1 MNYVVISD
9 KGGVGKTTFAIQV
22 LAPYLYKKLGTSIP
36 FYMAD
41 ENNRDAIVYTKSEVL
56 KCDDV
61 SYNYLKSSNSDFFKF
76 LSAEDHAIIDVGC
89 VACEKFLKELQENCI
104 GEEDNFTFFIPTLSD
119 TQSVT
124 NAVKT
129 YLNLQ
134 KISENFKT
142 CFVLSQ
148 AEDLKDVEVKI
159 QFHRFFDY
167 KLDLKKNYICVPESE
182 LFADSR
188 DYKMTVFEI
197 AKLAEKASENYKK
210 LVKENR
216 NLPREEFL
224 EKTSSAY
231 DNKIFSARCKVLVEN
246 ELAKTFEQLDKELGD
261 K

>member
-1 MNYVVISD
+1 MKAIVLST

-22 LAPYLYKKLGTSIP
+22 LAPYLNQKFKQKVP
-36 FYMAD
+36 FFIGD
-41 ENNRDAIVYTKSEVL
+41 TVNEDARIFNSEL
-56 KCDDV
+56 FEI
-61 SYNYLKSSNSDFFKF
+61 SNSKF
-76 LSAEDHAIIDVGC
+76 YLDKNNDNFIQELALQQSCIVDVGGNQSTELFIKE
-89 VACEKFLKELQENCI
+89 VEDKSFLI
-104 GEEDNFTFFIPTLSD
+104 DDNFVFFIPTLSD

-148 AEDLKDVEVKI
+148 VKELKDVEVKI

-167 KLDLKKNYICVPESE
+167 KIEFQKNFICVPESE
-182 LFADSR
+182 LFADSM

-210 LVKENR
+210 LVKENK

-246 ELAKTFEQLDKELGD
+246 ELAKTFEQLDKELGG